1 MSKTLM
7 PYKFHP
13 LHLLPGVGMVVLFI
27 AGQMLMTGSMEQQDL
42 TALRRP
48 PEAAPPPEPEV
59 VEDPTQKGVKEYY
72 TFTAAFSQ
80 TLPAS
85 GSVVTFDLTLGVR
98 ATVLTINGY
107 MDILA
112 QQEPRLRPA
121 ILATLNDLT
130 LADISGVENRLRL
143 LERIRDAVNSVLA
156 EGQIDPVVE
165 RAIFTSFIA
174 N

>member
-1 MSKTLM
+1 M
-7 PYKFHP
+7 
-13 LHLLPGVGMVVLFI
+13 
-27 AGQMLMTGSMEQQDL
+27 
-42 TALRRP
+42 
-48 PEAAPPPEPEV
+48 